1 MFLMAILL
9 GASLSTGAKADL
21 LQPTIQLTVNMDIA
35 SCAKLLESL
44 NAPSPADYAIS
55 DMEGAYV
62 ELLKDATALSSS
74 DVRNKDRQMEI
85 FLKKKADFLNRLN
98 AVFPKLIYDHFA
110 NGEASIP
117 LSQLVNMILSS
128 GVATE
133 SYGIK
138 LVDDSQISID
148 QRTYHSA
155 MAMGAPRPQ
164 TLSTKSA
171 RKKRAIGFVELQ
183 GEEEEALPAHLHR
196 SIGFHPFRIE
206 RHEDPKRK
214 VGQLDFEMLA
224 DEKTLRVKD
233 HQENTVHELSLEV
246 LQTLVYETDSKKM
259 GLTFD
264 PREGW
269 IVAFESLV
277 NPDGVIGFRPN

>member
-9 GASLSTGAKADL
+9 GASLSTGAKADY
-21 LQPTIQLTVNMDIA
+21 LQPAIQLTVNMDIA
-35 SCAKLLESL
+35 SCMKLLESL
-44 NAPSPADYAIS
+44 SAPSPADYAIS

-74 DVRNKDRQMEI
+74 DVQDKDRKMEI
-85 FLKKKADFLNRLN
+85 FLKKKADFLNRLS
-98 AVFPKLIYDHFA
+98 AVFPNLIYDHFA

-117 LSQLVNMILSS
+117 LSQLVNMILSV

-155 MAMGAPRPQ
+155 MAMGAPQ
-164 TLSTKSA
+164 LLSTKPQK
-171 RKKRAIGFVELQ
+171 KKRTIGFVELQ
-183 GEEEEALPAHLHR
+183 GEEEEVLPAHLHR
-196 SIGFHPFRIE
+196 SIGFHPVKVE

-214 VGQLDFEMLA
+214 VGQLNFEMLA
-224 DEKTLRVKD
+224 DEKTFRVKD
-233 HQENTVHELSLEV
+233 HHENTVYELSLEV
-246 LQTLVYETDSKKM
+246 LQALFYETDSKKM